1 MHKRIKFGIIAA
13 IVIVVGAS
21 AFYLASPLF
30 ISTEIDEPLPEGS
43 ELSPSPPSDQFQEFT
58 AMSEEER
65 IEAGNQMNEQEKNQI
80 MLEFAGMNTS
90 IDESMGQ
97 GSETNDS
104 LLTGPFVGVGDGI
117 HDAQGLFKR
126 KAILTTCMMGSVAA
140 TAILL
145 AAILIPTYQA
155 SAQITPSSIQSS
167 VLPENLQSAGGL
179 LSQDL
184 VDSVQNST
192 TNITQLA
199 TVLPAVSQPITPL
212 TAAPVTEETSDSDDE
227 NNASSNDNDDN
238 DSRND

>member
-1 MHKRIKFGIIAA
+1 MLTLK
-13 IVIVVGAS
+13 
-21 AFYLASPLF
+21 LAN
-30 ISTEIDEPLPEGS
+30 I
-43 ELSPSPPSDQFQEFT
+43 
-58 AMSEEER
+58 
-65 IEAGNQMNEQEKNQI
+65 
-80 MLEFAGMNTS
+80 
-90 IDESMGQ
+90 
-97 GSETNDS
+97 
-104 LLTGPFVGVGDGI
+104 
-117 HDAQGLFKR
+117 KR

-238 DSRND
+238 DSREDDNDRDGRGGRGAFAASGGAFAIAG